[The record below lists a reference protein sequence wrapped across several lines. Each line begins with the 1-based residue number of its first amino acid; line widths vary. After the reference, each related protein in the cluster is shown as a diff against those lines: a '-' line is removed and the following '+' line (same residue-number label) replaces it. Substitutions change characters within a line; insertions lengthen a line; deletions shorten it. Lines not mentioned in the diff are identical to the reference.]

1 MVKHLENQ
9 MCKGCNLYRIGCY
22 DREEPLEQHTPHW
35 YAAAGFRIPEFMVR
49 IMSVGMFSA
58 V

>member
-9 MCKGCNLYRIGCY
+9 MCKGCKY
-22 DREEPLEQHTPHW
+22 LEQHTPHW
-35 YAAAGFRIPEFMVR
+35 CAAAGIRISEFMVR
-49 IMSVGMFSA
+49 ITSVGMFSA